1 MSERTADDV
10 IGSNACNTYVM
21 SCHLNSD
28 DLYKAMREDIKIMCN
43 QYSTLKTQRD
53 ELLAAAKRV
62 VFYGPTLDDGM
73 IALRAAIAN
82 AEKE

>member
-1 MSERTADDV
+1 MSIIYTPE
-10 IGSNACNTYVM
+10 
-21 SCHLNSD
+21 D
-28 DLYKAMREDIKIMCN
+28 DLQYWKGEVVSQKALISAMRIEI
-43 QYSTLKTQRD
+43 QALKAQRD

-82 AEKE
+82 AEKGII